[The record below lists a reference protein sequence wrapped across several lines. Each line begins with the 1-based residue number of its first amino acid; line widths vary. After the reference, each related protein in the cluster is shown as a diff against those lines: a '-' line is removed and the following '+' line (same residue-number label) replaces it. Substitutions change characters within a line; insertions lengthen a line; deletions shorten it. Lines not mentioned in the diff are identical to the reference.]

1 MLKPDTAVTISN
13 SGAFGEID
21 SELFARAASLVNPK
35 SGIANDY
42 LNIFYELLLLV
53 ENLPVIP
60 EMIDDVVNWQ
70 PVSYSDY
77 FQRSRLPGS
86 AAALA
91 IHQQLSAELRESFD
105 RLVGN
110 INTVALAG
118 IDQIRTH
125 RKPNGEIYPEDVID
139 LCERLSAELKDCLAP
154 TTNLVNNGL
163 SADSETVQQMVDRLM
178 CETGSSTTG

>member
-1 MLKPDTAVTISN
+1 MLKPDSTVTIS
-13 SGAFGEID
+13 SAGAPIEID

-53 ENLPVIP
+53 ENLPIIP

-70 PVSYSDY
+70 PVSYRDY

-86 AAALA
+86 SAALA
-91 IHQQLSAELRESFD
+91 IHQQLSPDLRNAFD
-105 RLVGN
+105 GLIGN
-110 INTVALAG
+110 INSVALAG
-118 IDQIRTH
+118 IDKIQTH
-125 RKPNGEIYPEDVID
+125 RKPNGEIYPEDIID

-163 SADSETVQQMVDRLM
+163 LPEDETVQDMVDRLLDGPG
-178 CETGSSTTG
+178 EQAIT

>member
-1 MLKPDTAVTISN
+1 MQTAQNAVTIVNASD
-13 SGAFGEID
+13 EID

-60 EMIDDVVNWQ
+60 EMIDDVINWQ
-70 PVSYSDY
+70 PVSYVDY

-91 IHQQLSAELRESFD
+91 IHERINPMVRDTFAQM
-105 RLVGN
+105 VGN
-110 INTVALAG
+110 INSVALAG
-118 IDQIRTH
+118 IEQIQTH
-125 RKPNGEIYPEDVID
+125 RKPNGDIFPEDIID
-139 LCERLSAELKDCLAP
+139 LCERLSAKLKDCLGP

-163 SADSETVQQMVDRLM
+163 SAETETVQQMVERLLN
-178 CETGSSTTG
+178 ETEAASA

>member
-1 MLKPDTAVTISN
+1 MQNADSAVMITSAD
-13 SGAFGEID
+13 GASETD

-70 PVSYSDY
+70 PVSYVDY

-86 AAALA
+86 SAALA
-91 IHQQLSAELRESFD
+91 IHERLDPSLRDAFT
-105 RLVGN
+105 RMVGN
-110 INTVALAG
+110 INQVALAG
-118 IDQIRTH
+118 IEQIQTR
-125 RKPNGEIYPEDVID
+125 RKPNGDVFAEDIID
-139 LCERLSAELKDCLAP
+139 LCERLSAELKDCLGP

-163 SADSETVQQMVDRLM
+163 CAVNAESVQHMVDRLM
-178 CETGSSTTG
+178 NETGPAAA

>member
-1 MLKPDTAVTISN
+1 MSMQTAHAAVTITN
-13 SGAFGEID
+13 ACDEID

-60 EMIDDVVNWQ
+60 EMIDDVINWQ
-70 PVSYSDY
+70 PVSYRDY

-86 AAALA
+86 NAALA
-91 IHQQLSAELRESFD
+91 IHEQLNPALRDAFA

-118 IDQIRTH
+118 IEQIQTH
-125 RKPNGEIYPEDVID
+125 RKPNGDIFPEDIID

-154 TTNLVNNGL
+154 TTNLVNNGI
-163 SADSETVQQMVDRLM
+163 SAVHAESVQNMVDRLLN
-178 CETGSSTTG
+178 ETEPASA

>member
-1 MLKPDTAVTISN
+1 MQNSESAVTIS
-13 SGAFGEID
+13 SAETASEID

-70 PVSYSDY
+70 PVSYVDY

-91 IHQQLSAELRESFD
+91 IHEKLDPRLRDAFS
-105 RLVGN
+105 RMVGN
-110 INTVALAG
+110 INEVALAG
-118 IDQIRTH
+118 IGQIQTR
-125 RKPNGEIYPEDVID
+125 RKPNGDIFAEDVID

-163 SADSETVQQMVDRLM
+163 SAVNTESVQHMVDRLM
-178 CETGSSTTG
+178 SETGSAAA

>member
-1 MLKPDTAVTISN
+1 MQNANNAVMISN
-13 SGAFGEID
+13 GSEVDGID
-21 SELFARAASLVNPK
+21 RELFARAASLVNPK

-60 EMIDDVVNWQ
+60 EMIDDVLNWQ
-70 PVSYSDY
+70 PVSYIDY

-91 IHQQLSAELRESFD
+91 IHERLDPSLRDAFD
-105 RLVGN
+105 RMVGN
-110 INTVALAG
+110 INTVALSG
-118 IDQIRTH
+118 IEKIQTR
-125 RKPNGEIYPEDVID
+125 RKPNGDIFAEDIID

-163 SADSETVQQMVDRLM
+163 CAVNAESVQQMVDRLM
-178 CETGSSTTG
+178 DEPGSTAA

>member
-1 MLKPDTAVTISN
+1 MSNAESTVTIS
-13 SGAFGEID
+13 SPGHPSQID
-21 SELFARAASLVNPK
+21 RELFSRAASLVNPK

-91 IHQQLSAELRESFD
+91 IHQQLSRELRESFD
-105 RLVGN
+105 RMVQN
-110 INTVALAG
+110 INEVALAG
-118 IDQIRTH
+118 IRQIETH
-125 RKPNGEIYPEDVID
+125 RKPNGEIYPDDVIE
-139 LCERLSAELKDCLAP
+139 LCERLSSELKACLAP
-154 TTNLVNNGL
+154 TTYLVNNGL
-163 SADSETVQQMVDRLM
+163 EAGGEQAQSMVDRLM
-178 CETGSSTTG
+178 DETSGASA

>member
-1 MLKPDTAVTISN
+1 MLKPDTAVVITN
-13 SGAFGEID
+13 SGAHSHID

-60 EMIDDVVNWQ
+60 EMIDDVINWQ
-70 PVSYSDY
+70 PVSYSEY

-91 IHQQLSAELRESFD
+91 IHEQLSLELRTTFD
-105 RLVGN
+105 RLIGN
-110 INTVALAG
+110 INEVALAG
-118 IDQIRTH
+118 IEQIRTH
-125 RKPNGEIYPEDVID
+125 RKPNGEIYPEDIID
-139 LCERLSAELKDCLAP
+139 LCERLSAQLKDSLAP
-154 TTNLVNNGL
+154 TTNLVNDGL
-163 SADSETVQQMVDRLM
+163 SVTTETAQQLADRVMDQTPSLAT
-178 CETGSSTTG
+178 S